1 MLRDLDPKLLG
12 GEFRLKRTT
21 AGRDRRP
28 NVPRDQP
35 G

>member
-1 MLRDLDPKLLG
+1 MLRDLQPGLLG

-21 AGRDRRP
+21 GGHDERP
-28 NVPRDQP
+28 NVQPDQP